1 MIGRFQV
8 RPPTRSRA
16 SSTTT
21 ERPAAAIARA
31 AVRPARPAPTTT
43 TSAVFGT
50 VEAAGAE
57 LDGSASSGDSAR
69 ATLGRAAAA
78 AAPAA
83 VPISVR
89 LVNPLSLPSLTSGH
103 CLTKRTC
110 AL

>member
-1 MIGRFQV
+1 MYEPPVTGRFQV

-21 ERPAAAIARA
+21 ERPAWAIARA
-31 AVRPARPAPTTT
+31 AVKPARPAPTTT

-50 VEAAGAE
+50 DEAAGAE
-57 LDGSASSGDSAR
+57 LDGSASGDSAR
-69 ATLGRAAAA
+69 ATRGSAAAA

-89 LVNPLSLPSLTSGH
+89 LVKPLSVPSLTSGH
-103 CLTKRTC
+103 CFRK
-110 AL
+110 